1 MVFRYAREGNL
12 LIFSRKTGEKIR
24 VGDDIEIVVL
34 EMKKGK
40 VRLGINAPKKLAI
53 HREEIYQKILE
64 ENRLAAASAVG
75 QGMELK
81 DFTGQ

>member
-1 MVFRYAREGNL
+1 M

-53 HREEIYQKILE
+53 HREEVYQKILE
-64 ENRLAAASAVG
+64 ENRLAAASAVD

-81 DFTGQ
+81 DLTGQ